1 MADQITYEQLRVNCR
16 FTFTTISN
24 CSIHAKYGEHTRAEI
39 TGTVNSSD
47 AKAILSDIS
56 EEKLEIFSKNSNSV
70 EEILFLGL
78 IEHAELKEEGQY
90 AVLSVQAV
98 SYTWK
103 MDIERKSRSFQNMA
117 DTYGDVAR
125 KIVQE
130 YGADMMWNV
139 PDKPLQYPLVQY
151 NETDYAFLTRILSHL
166 GEDFTP
172 IDTKAKIRFYAGMSQ
187 GSNLGEID
195 LNEFKYSLI
204 LLPNNSKET
213 QTSDKRQT
221 GYRIANMDFAK
232 VGDMMSIQESTYYV
246 MEVSAEFVQNVL
258 SCTCTVFPRQCFQ
271 VEHIPADTLKG
282 LVLSGKV
289 LETRQEMVKIHLD
302 IDGEQAAE
310 EAYEFPWKPIT
321 DNLLYCMPEKG
332 TKAAVYFDKNEEN
345 NISVIYSIRENG
357 EECADL
363 EDYNNRYFTTDHQ
376 KRMYLKPSEM
386 GLLNMENQN
395 AEIAMKDSTVLN
407 LKTNHKLSILAEGQ
421 VELKGTNVTLMT
433 PIEGTL
439 VRKDAISPTVINMC
453 NAFDAIGNTSN
464 FAATPQTIKEKK
476 QDAVKNMK
484 RERYPIESAIPC
496 ILANIPSEAEGDSV
510 MEKIMGSM
518 PVIVSNKA
526 IIK

>member
-70 EEILFLGL
+70 EEILFLGI

-125 KIVQE
+125 KIAQE
-130 YGADMMWNV
+130 YGADMIWNV
-139 PDKPLQYPLVQY
+139 PDKPLEYPLIQY
-151 NETDYAFLTRILSHL
+151 NETDYAFLKRILSHL
-166 GEDFTP
+166 GEDLTP

-187 GSNLGEID
+187 GSNLGKID

-204 LLPNNSKET
+204 LLPNNRKET

-232 VGDMMSIQESTYYV
+232 VGDMMSIQGSTYYV
-246 MEVSAEFVQNVL
+246 MEVVAEFVQNVL
-258 SCTCTVFPRQCFQ
+258 NCTCTVFPRQCFQ
-271 VEHIPADTLKG
+271 VEHISADTLKG

-289 LETRQEMVKIHLD
+289 LETRQEMVKLHLD
-302 IDGEQAAE
+302 IDEEQAAE

-332 TKAAVYFDKNEEN
+332 TKAAIYFDKNEEN

-357 EECADL
+357 EECVDL
-363 EDYNNRYFTTDHQ
+363 ADYNNRYFTTDHQ

-421 VELKGTNVTLMT
+421 VELKGTNVTLVT

-439 VRKDAISPTVINMC
+439 VRKDVIKPTVINMC

-464 FAATPQTIKEKK
+464 FAATPQVAEKK
-476 QDAVKNMK
+476 KRAVPSQQAEPYSLDGAVDN
-484 RERYPIESAIPC
+484 ILSSIPADDMENP
-496 ILANIPSEAEGDSV
+496 LMEAV
-510 MEKIMGSM
+510 VGSM
-518 PVIVSNKA
+518 P
-526 IIK
+526 IITRLGSAR